1 MLKKEFISPIWSAA
15 PTPLL
20 NNGELDVE
28 SLKRLTEHH
37 YKMGIRGVFIGGT
50 TGEGP
55 FLPRRIIREL
65 AISTVDAVAG
75 RMAVTLQITDNSAE
89 RMIDNIDYFGDIAI
103 DAIVIAPPFISL
115 NATQDYLYD
124 MYRQVIEASPCD
136 VGIYHRNTPT
146 APNGETLSRLA
157 ELPKVVILK
166 DSSGNV
172 DDEKSILS
180 TRDRL
185 RATKDFYA
193 YCGAEFDCPKAIQAG
208 YDGMMI
214 GGACFNGRMAGK
226 IVELT
231 RKGQIV
237 EAKALQLRMNNLM
250 YDVFGGKD
258 IHCWLAGQK
267 QLLVELGI
275 FTTNKCVMNY
285 QLDKETAENIK
296 IAVKREEEF
305 L

>member
-28 SLKRLTEHH
+28 SVKRLTEHH
-37 YKMGIRGVFIGGT
+37 YKLGIRGIFIGGT

-55 FLPRRIIREL
+55 FLPRHIIREL
-65 AISTVDAVAG
+65 AISTIDAVAG

-89 RMIDNIDYFGDIAI
+89 RMIDNINFLGDLAI
-103 DAIVIAPPFISL
+103 DAMVIAPPFMSL
-115 NATQDYLYD
+115 NVTQDYLYN

-136 VGIYHRNTPT
+136 IGIYHRNTPT
-146 APNGETLSRLA
+146 APKGETLARLA
-157 ELPKVVILK
+157 ALPKVVILK
-166 DSSGNV
+166 DSCGNL
-172 DDEKSILS
+172 DDEKLILN
-180 TRDRL
+180 TRDSL

-193 YCGAEFDCPKAIQAG
+193 YCGSEFNCHKAIQAG

-231 RKGQIV
+231 RKGQLD
-237 EAKALQLRMNNLM
+237 EAQAMQERMSNLM
-250 YDVFGGKD
+250 YEVFGGKD
-258 IHCWLAGQK
+258 LHCWLAGQK
-267 QLLVELGI
+267 QILVELGI

-285 QLDKETAENIK
+285 HLDEETAKNIK
-296 IAVKREEEF
+296 IAVKREEDF

>member
-1 MLKKEFISPIWSAA
+1 M
-15 PTPLL
+15 
-20 NNGELDVE
+20 NV
-28 SLKRLTEHH
+28 
-37 YKMGIRGVFIGGT
+37 
-50 TGEGP
+50 
-55 FLPRRIIREL
+55 
-65 AISTVDAVAG
+65 
-75 RMAVTLQITDNSAE
+75 
-89 RMIDNIDYFGDIAI
+89 
-103 DAIVIAPPFISL
+103 
-115 NATQDYLYD
+115 TQDYLYN

-146 APNGETLSRLA
+146 APNGETLARLA
-157 ELPKVVILK
+157 ELPKVIILK
-166 DSSGNV
+166 DSSGNL

-231 RKGQIV
+231 RKGQLD
-237 EAKALQLRMNNLM
+237 EAKSLQLRMNNLM

-258 IHCWLAGQK
+258 LHCWLAGQK

-285 QLDKETAENIK
+285 HLDKETAENIK